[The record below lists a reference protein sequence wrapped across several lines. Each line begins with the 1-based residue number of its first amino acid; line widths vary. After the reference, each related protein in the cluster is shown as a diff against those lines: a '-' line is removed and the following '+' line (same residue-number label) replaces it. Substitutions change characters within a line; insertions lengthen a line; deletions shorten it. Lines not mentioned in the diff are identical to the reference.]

1 MKKVI
6 GIDIG
11 GTKILGGIIDS
22 EGKLIEIRE
31 LPTDA
36 GQGRVAILNNVF
48 RIIDGIIDRNIEG
61 IGVGS
66 AGRINY
72 NTGVVDYATDNLPGW
87 SQFKL
92 KEALEQKYNIPVI
105 ADNDVNAAAIG
116 EKWVGAARNYKNFVM
131 LTLGTGV
138 GGAIVLNGDIIRGS
152 HWGAGE
158 TGHMILYPDGRQ
170 CNCGHKGCL
179 EQYVSGSAITKR
191 YNHLAGFE
199 RVRNAK
205 EVFELLKKENDS
217 YAKAV
222 VTEFIKSLST
232 AIVSLKNII
241 DPELFIIGGGLIN
254 SRELWWDE
262 LIRLLGNDVKIVGA
276 VLGNKAA
283 IFGAARLILDIVSD
297 EYK

>member
-36 GQGRVAILNNVF
+36 SQGRVAILNNVF

-158 TGHMILYPDGRQ
+158 IGHMILYPDGRQ

-179 EQYVSGSAITKR
+179 EQYVSGSAISKR

-222 VTEFIKSLST
+222 ATEFIKSLST

-262 LIRLLGNDVKIVGA
+262 LIRLLGNDVKIVSA